1 MAPAPQT
8 VLSLSPAPLPQLPSI
23 SLLPFSLAFDGPAPI
38 STYFHPRPYSQDPSP
53 SCTTTPTAAGAPAA
67 AAVPVKHRQAAFR
80 GRRVVSSFLPVP
92 SGYQGLVFST
102 TAPLPPPPE
111 EDDLAGTR
119 SRAAEAREERSAK
132 RAKRAEDGSAEEGR
146 VKGLAEGQ
154 EGMRRSPR
162 KAAAEARARA
172 IAAAKAKAKGG
183 KGKGK
188 AQVAKGFSLDSDE
201 EQEQEEMAQAEQE
214 DALELER
221 RETTLEVELDATAT
235 VVVDEPVPCT
245 VEEPGS
251 ILTAAA
257 TAAVEWDLSAESS
270 ASTPRAGPAPLS
282 RTSSSLLL
290 STTPLPSASLL
301 SASSASFIPVS
312 DAPLARDEKHLVPVL
327 TFERFEVWN
336 PDFPVAG
343 GRVAEEDEV
352 ARGVVEWVAVA
363 AKVRGG
369 WSLSGTTGLEGG
381 LTAFDP
387 QIHAY

>member
-38 STYFHPRPYSQDPSP
+38 STYFHPRPYSQHPS
-53 SCTTTPTAAGAPAA
+53 SSSSDAP
-67 AAVPVKHRQAAFR
+67 VQHRQAAFR

-92 SGYQGLVFST
+92 AGYQGLVFST
-102 TAPLPPPPE
+102 AAPLPPPPPSSSLL
-111 EDDLAGTR
+111 EDNLAAKK
-119 SRAAEAREERSAK
+119 SNAAREERSAK
-132 RAKRAEDGSAEEGR
+132 RAKLAEDGGSGSREREGR

-172 IAAAKAKAKGG
+172 VAAAKTKAKDG
-183 KGKGK
+183 KGQGK
-188 AQVAKGFSLDSDE
+188 AQARKGFSLDSDE
-201 EQEQEEMAQAEQE
+201 EQEQGEEEMAKAEEQE
-214 DALELER
+214 TVVEVELQ
-221 RETTLEVELDATAT
+221 ETTLKVDVDETAM
-235 VVVDEPVPCT
+235 VVDGEPVSST
-245 VEEPGS
+245 VEES
-251 ILTAAA
+251 ISTVTITGTTTVESNLSTEASSSTAG
-257 TAAVEWDLSAESS
+257 
-270 ASTPRAGPAPLS
+270 AGPAPLS

-301 SASSASFIPVS
+301 STSSSSFISIS

-336 PDFPVAG
+336 PDFPIAG

-352 ARGVVEWVAVA
+352 ARAVVEWVGVA
-363 AKVRGG
+363 AKVRRGM
-369 WSLSGTTGLEGG
+369 SGREQQEDTV
-381 LTAFDP
+381 D
-387 QIHAY
+387 

>member
-132 RAKRAEDGSAEEGR
+132 RAKRAEDGSAEEER

-221 RETTLEVELDATAT
+221 RETTL
-235 VVVDEPVPCT
+235 
-245 VEEPGS
+245 EEPGS

-363 AKVRGG
+363 AK
-369 WSLSGTTGLEGG
+369 
-381 LTAFDP
+381 
-387 QIHAY
+387 IHAY